1 MNNLWNSNNHED
13 WKKALDNYY
22 NAVMSNHVA
31 IEKEME
37 HLDTT
42 CIANMNVEE
51 FYNFLYDKYFYW
63 KYTAANRLA
72 TTRMNLAKY
81 KDNDHL
87 YELEKIHNEIF
98 NNDLNDIEKMLRSA
112 SCIKGLGIAGASGL
126 LSLLFPDKFGTVD
139 QFIIESLLK
148 IKNLKEKPIIE
159 KMNKNNITLKNGV
172 ILISIYRQKANEL
185 NIKFNTN
192 FWTPRKIDMILWA
205 NR

>member
-1 MNNLWNSNNHED
+1 MNNLWNSNNQED
-13 WKKALDNYY
+13 WKQALDNYY
-22 NAVMSNHVA
+22 NAVMSNHVV

-37 HLDTT
+37 NLDATY
-42 CIANMNVEE
+42 IANMNVEE
-51 FYNFLYDKYFYW
+51 FYDFLYDKYFYW

-81 KDNDHL
+81 KVNNLLH
-87 YELEKIHNEIF
+87 ELEKIHNEIF

-112 SCIKGLGIAGASGL
+112 SSIKGLGIAGASGL

-148 IKNLKEKPIIE
+148 IKNLEEKSIIE
-159 KMNKNNITLKNGV
+159 KMNKNNITLKNGA

-185 NIKFNTN
+185 NRKFNTN
-192 FWTPRKIDMILWA
+192 FWTPRKIDMILWS

>member
-1 MNNLWNSNNHED
+1 
-13 WKKALDNYY
+13 
-22 NAVMSNHVA
+22 
-31 IEKEME
+31 
-37 HLDTT
+37 
-42 CIANMNVEE
+42 
-51 FYNFLYDKYFYW
+51 
-63 KYTAANRLA
+63 
-72 TTRMNLAKY
+72 
-81 KDNDHL
+81 
-87 YELEKIHNEIF
+87 
-98 NNDLNDIEKMLRSA
+98 MLFRS
-112 SCIKGLGIAGASGL
+112 